1 MSRYSLMTALLM
13 TPMVITGIATA
24 ATAANDTPLLQQRED
39 LTSFQVIAHRG
50 ASGHAPESTL
60 AAYELAHRWGV
71 DYLELDAQLSADGE
85 VVLFHDGTLER
96 TSDGEGHIHDYTLAE
111 LKTLDTGTWF
121 HEAHPERTEEEYRGA
136 QILTLDELFDHFGHT
151 TRYYIETKSPDL
163 NPGLEEALV
172 ERLEAYDMIEQGRV
186 LVQSFDQES
195 LLKVRTANP
204 HVPLIQLLWYSPSD
218 QDSATL
224 TEWNDTTPGADSI
237 RDEDFERI
245 AEYAVGIGTNAAYR
259 GQEVIDADFVRQA
272 QAHGLSVHVYTI
284 NEQDEMKRLMALGVD
299 GLFTDYPDRLLEL
312 VSE

>member
-24 ATAANDTPLLQQRED
+24 ATAANDTPLKQQRED

-85 VVLFHDGTLER
+85 VVLFHDDTLER

-151 TRYYIETKSPDL
+151 TRP
-163 NPGLEEALV
+163 NPPT
-172 ERLEAYDMIEQGRV
+172 
-186 LVQSFDQES
+186 S
-195 LLKVRTANP
+195 
-204 HVPLIQLLWYSPSD
+204 
-218 QDSATL
+218 TL
-224 TEWNDTTPGADSI
+224 AWKKPWSNAWKPTT
-237 RDEDFERI
+237 
-245 AEYAVGIGTNAAYR
+245 
-259 GQEVIDADFVRQA
+259 
-272 QAHGLSVHVYTI
+272 
-284 NEQDEMKRLMALGVD
+284 
-299 GLFTDYPDRLLEL
+299 
-312 VSE
+312 